1 MLLRGMFRYGSDLG
15 SIGDRIYVGDDGV
28 PTNDVSGFSAGDVI
42 RIIGYL
48 LGSTNGELWFNPD
61 NTYIEKA

>member
-61 NTYIEKA
+61 NTYVEKA